1 MTSATRQGQP
11 QRFRRQSATC
21 GQVRPHVGKRA
32 DSAGN
37 RLSPRE
43 TNSVSPRGCSRRP
56 FETGPPPTE
65 YLRGRGASTST
76 ESPPTAASSR
86 ILYAL
91 TRRRPRRATLARRAA
106 GWRRPGVGA
115 SAGPGRPRA
124 IVAGRAR
131 GRESPSCVGLCKPV
145 CKRTRGASK
154 VTRFTGDSDRQPG
167 RSQAECRRFDPGRPL
182 CLPPMSHDDTGGF
195 SLINPAESAISGEA
209 GEGGGTGTDSPTM
222 TGNDLGGRSLV
233 QARVQARVQAGVQ
246 AGVQAV
252 AGMRPSMRQSKATPA
267 S

>member
-37 RLSPRE
+37 RPSPRK
-43 TNSVSPRGCSRRP
+43 TNSVSPRGCSRGHRVRP
-56 FETGPPPTE
+56 SPAK
-65 YLRGRGASTST
+65 YLRRGSRASTST

-131 GRESPSCVGLCKPV
+131 GRESRSCAGLCKLV
-145 CKRTRGASK
+145 CKRTRGASI
-154 VTRFTGDSDRQPG
+154 VARFTGIPIGSPG
-167 RSQAECRRFDPGRPL
+167 VPKLNVGSSILLARFVCRRCHR
-182 CLPPMSHDDTGGF
+182 M
-195 SLINPAESAISGEA
+195 
-209 GEGGGTGTDSPTM
+209 
-222 TGNDLGGRSLV
+222 
-233 QARVQARVQAGVQ
+233 
-246 AGVQAV
+246 
-252 AGMRPSMRQSKATPA
+252 TPA
-267 S
+267 AFR